1 MKPPDL
7 DPADLSQL
15 LEDLAR
21 VPRLPVPEQHFAGL
35 PSGTKV
41 GRFVI
46 QREIGRGGFGVV
58 YAATDPDL
66 GRQVALKLL
75 RQGIAVTRGETE
87 WIRREAEAVARL
99 NHPAIVTLFDSGSC
113 EHGAFLVF
121 ELLQGEPLDARIA
134 RGPIEPREALR
145 ITSAVAGALEH
156 AHAAGV
162 LHRDLK
168 PANVFL
174 SSSGTVKVL
183 DFGVAQLFDRA
194 ARPTSGTPKYMA
206 PEQRDGRAEDGRT
219 DLYSLGVVLLAML
232 RGGNTEVPAKPPPR
246 TAGELER
253 LAFDLT
259 RQDPE
264 RRPASSRAVLDR
276 FDGIRQRR
284 SARRGWAVAALAAIL
299 ALGTWGAG
307 EWTRPRE
314 APPGERLVVALA
326 PTRNDTGAPELDPLS
341 EMLRTG
347 LSDSPRFRII
357 ARQRLDAALEG
368 AGTAVPSADEAAAWR
383 AAARNLGATVVVF
396 PDARKDGTG
405 YAVSL
410 VAQDATDGTVRFESS
425 ARAPTL
431 DALPV
436 ALDRA
441 VFELRKKAGERADDL
456 ARNGKAL
463 TELTTPSLAAYRDY
477 ALGMKCAGT
486 PTEPGSNDAVMRCS
500 GHFRKALES
509 DPGFALAH
517 VQLGCEVVLTG
528 REIAEPIAHLDA
540 ALAAPRRL
548 SRRDETYA
556 RAWRD
561 RTNGHEDEAI
571 RQLGVL
577 VSNDPEDLQAVFAVG
592 EVLFHSWRY
601 AEAAPYMARAS
612 EMPREFPF
620 AFDHLVESYALS
632 GQHAELTTLLDGIA
646 SPQPDRIRSVV
657 RGELWLGRFDRA
669 IALATEAQTRLPSPK
684 GSHILLEALGTAGR
698 LDEADA
704 LLASLQKQNPD
715 NGSLFL
721 RQIVSATKRGRS
733 AEAWRMATTAS
744 PALEELVPRERVM
757 LKGTLAAAD
766 RNLPRIRTELAKLA
780 SEPGKYTPFLASQLA
795 LLGTPADLEAV
806 RRFADPGSTAARE
819 IDALA
824 AWKSGDASRAV
835 SVLVA
840 LERVS
845 PRPNN
850 VLPPAYLLAEVAREE
865 DPAEALAAADRFR
878 SRIPIGIT
886 AGWTYA
892 RSVLVSAEAAWRLGR
907 PEEAM
912 EFIGKAEKLFK
923 GADPGFP
930 AVVET
935 ARLRKAIEAGAP
947 PQKGVHFGPR

>member
-1 MKPPDL
+1 MTTPELEPG
-7 DPADLSQL
+7 DLSQL

-46 QREIGRGGFGVV
+46 EREIGRGGFGVV
-58 YAATDPDL
+58 YAANDPDL

-87 WIRREAEAVARL
+87 WIHREAEAVARL
-99 NHPAIVTLFDSGSC
+99 NHPAIVTLHDSGSC
-113 EHGAFLVF
+113 EHGAFMVF
-121 ELLQGEPLDARIA
+121 ELLQGEPLDVRIA

-174 SSSGTVKVL
+174 CSSGVVKVL
-183 DFGVAQLFDRA
+183 DFGVAQLFNRD
-194 ARPTSGTPKYMA
+194 ARPTSGTPRYMA
-206 PEQRDGRAEDGRT
+206 PEQRDGLAEDGRT

-232 RGGNTEVPAKPPPR
+232 RGGNTEVPSKPPPR

-259 RQDPE
+259 RHDPVQ
-264 RRPASSRAVLDR
+264 RPASARMVLDR
-276 FDGIRQRR
+276 LDGIRQRR
-284 SARRGWAVAALAAIL
+284 SVRRRWALAALAAVL
-299 ALGTWGAG
+299 ALGIWGAL
-307 EWTRPRE
+307 EWSRPRE
-314 APPGERLVVALA
+314 APQGERLVVALA
-326 PTRNDTGAPELDPLS
+326 PTRNDSGAPELDPLS

-357 ARQRLDAALEG
+357 ARQRLDAALEA
-368 AGTAVPSADEAAAWR
+368 AGTSVTSADEAAWR

-396 PDARKDGTG
+396 PDARKDGAG

-410 VAQDATDGTVRFESS
+410 VARDATDGTFRFESS
-425 ARAPTL
+425 ARGPTL
-431 DALPV
+431 DALPL
-436 ALDRA
+436 ALDSA
-441 VFELRKKAGERADDL
+441 VFEFRRKLGERKDDL

-477 ALGMKCAGT
+477 ALGVKCAGT
-486 PTEPGSNDAVMRCS
+486 PTEPGSDDAVVRCS
-500 GHFRKALES
+500 GHFRKALEA
-509 DPGFALAH
+509 DPAFALSYA
-517 VQLGCEVVLTG
+517 QLGSLAALTG
-528 REIAEPIAHLDA
+528 LGTSEPVAHLDA
-540 ALAAPRRL
+540 ALAAPTRL
-548 SRRDETYA
+548 SRRDEAFA

-561 RTNGHEDEAI
+561 RMSGHEDEAI
-571 RQLGVL
+571 RELAVL
-577 VSNDPEDLQAVFAVG
+577 VSNDPEDLQAVTAVG
-592 EVLFHSWRY
+592 EILFHAWRY

-612 EMPREFPF
+612 ESPRDFPL
-620 AFDHLVESYALS
+620 AFDHLVEAHALS
-632 GQHAELTTLLDGIA
+632 GHHAELTKLLDGA
-646 SPQPDRIRSVV
+646 GSPQPERIRSVV

-669 IALATEAQTRLPSPK
+669 IALATEAQGRLPDPQ
-684 GSHILLEALGTAGR
+684 GSFILLEALTTAGR
-698 LDEADA
+698 LDEAEA
-704 LLASLQKQNPD
+704 LTEALQSVDPD
-715 NGSLFL
+715 NPRLFL
-721 RQIVSATKRGRS
+721 RQIVNATKRGRS
-733 AEAWRMATTAS
+733 VEAWRLATSSS
-744 PALEELVPRERVM
+744 PALGAVGGNGVVAI
-757 LKGTLAAAD
+757 KGTLAAAD
-766 RNLPRIRTELAKLA
+766 RNLPRIRTELVKLPTSTDISA
-780 SEPGKYTPFLASQLA
+780 SVLASQLA
-795 LLGTPADLEAV
+795 LLGTPGDVAAA
-806 RRFADPGSTAARE
+806 RRFTVPGSIAARE
-819 IDALA
+819 MDALA

-835 SVLVA
+835 SLLVA
-840 LERVS
+840 LEKEA
-845 PRPNN
+845 PRPND

-865 DPAEALAAADRFR
+865 DPSEALGAAARFR

-886 AGWTYA
+886 AGWTFA

-907 PEEAM
+907 RDEAM
-912 EFIGKAEKLFK
+912 EFIGKAEKLFE

-935 ARLRKAIEAGAP
+935 ARLRKAVESGKP

>member
-7 DPADLSQL
+7 DPGDLSQL

-46 QREIGRGGFGVV
+46 QGEIGRGGFGVV

-113 EHGAFLVF
+113 EHGAFMVF

-174 SSSGTVKVL
+174 CSSGTVKVL

-194 ARPTSGTPKYMA
+194 ARPTSGTPRYMA
-206 PEQRDGRAEDGRT
+206 PEQRDGLAEDGRT

-253 LAFDLT
+253 LAYDLT
-259 RQDPE
+259 RHDPE
-264 RRPASSRAVLDR
+264 QRPASARVVLDR
-276 FDGIRQRR
+276 LDGIRQRR
-284 SARRGWAVAALAAIL
+284 SARRRWALAALATVL
-299 ALGTWGAG
+299 ALGVWGAW

-357 ARQRLDAALEG
+357 ARQRLDAALDA
-368 AGTAVPSADEAAAWR
+368 AGTSATSADEAGWR

-396 PDARKDGTG
+396 PEARKDGAG
-405 YAVSL
+405 YVVSL
-410 VAQDATDGTVRFESS
+410 VARDATDGTVRFESS

-431 DALPV
+431 EALPL

-441 VFELRKKAGERADDL
+441 AFEFRKRAGERADDL

-477 ALGMKCAGT
+477 ALGVKCAGR
-486 PTEPGSNDAVMRCS
+486 PTEPGSGDVVIRCS
-500 GHFRKALES
+500 GYFRKALES
-509 DPGFALAH
+509 DPGFALPH
-517 VQLGCEVVLTG
+517 VQLGYMVALNDRHAV
-528 REIAEPIAHLDA
+528 EPIAHLDA
-540 ALAAPRRL
+540 ALSASKRL
-548 SRRDETYA
+548 SRRDEAFA

-561 RTNGHEDEAI
+561 RKGGQEDEAI
-571 RQLGVL
+571 RKLGVL
-577 VSNDPEDLQAVFAVG
+577 VSNDPEDLQAVVAVG
-592 EVLFHSWRY
+592 EILFHSWRY

-612 EMPREFPF
+612 DVPQDFPF

-632 GQHAELTTLLDGIA
+632 GRHAELTKLLDGLKA
-646 SPQPDRIRSVV
+646 PRPDQIRSVV

-669 IALATEAQTRLPSPK
+669 IALATEAQGSLPDPQ
-684 GSHILLEALGTAGR
+684 GSFILLEALGTAGR

-704 LLASLQKQNPD
+704 LRSSMQRQDPD
-715 NGSLFL
+715 NPSLFL
-721 RQIVSATKRGRS
+721 RQVVNATKRGRS
-733 AEAWRMATTAS
+733 AEAWRLVTSSS
-744 PALEELVPRERVM
+744 PALGPTGTKEVVF
-757 LKGTLAAAD
+757 LKGTLSAAD
-766 RNLPRIRTELAKLA
+766 RNLPRLRAELAKLPA
-780 SEPGKYTPFLASQLA
+780 APDGFSALVASQLA
-795 LLGTPADLEAV
+795 LLGTPKDVEAA
-806 RRFADPGSTAARE
+806 RRFTVPGSIAARE

-824 AWKSGDASRAV
+824 AWKSGDAARAV
-835 SVLVA
+835 SLLVA
-840 LERVS
+840 LEKEA
-845 PRPNN
+845 PRPND
-850 VLPPAYLLAEVAREE
+850 VLPPTYLLAEVARE
-865 DPAEALAAADRFR
+865 DDSSEALGAAARFR
-878 SRIPIGIT
+878 SRIPIGAA

-892 RSVLVSAEAAWRLGR
+892 RSLLVSAEAAWRLGR
-907 PEEAM
+907 RDEAM
-912 EFIGKAEKLFK
+912 EFIGKAEELFK

-935 ARLRKAIEAGAP
+935 VRLRKAIESGKP
-947 PQKGVHFGPR
+947 PRPGEHFGPR